1 MSKRRKKKGQGL
13 KKDTKLFLWI
23 ALAFTVLGVGA
34 IIVGNIMYAG
44 VRYDDVRTVEARVVS
59 VEKQLRNLSQAD
71 IKVEENRG
79 RDREDYMYE
88 YKIDYEYTVDGK
100 VYSYTRMR
108 EYNRKRSEPSVGD
121 TKKLRIAVT
130 DDGIIMDPQDEKN
143 NSVVNGG
150 FFAFIGTVI
159 FLALALL
166 RQKV

>member
-23 ALAFTVLGVGA
+23 ALAFTVLGIGA

-44 VRYDDVRTVEARVVS
+44 VRYDDVRRVEAKAVS
-59 VEKQLRNLSQAD
+59 VEKKLRSLSQAD

-88 YKIDYEYTVDGK
+88 YKIDYEYIVDDK
-100 VYSYTRMR
+100 VYSYTEMR
-108 EYNRKRSEPSVGD
+108 EYNRKRSSPSVGD
-121 TKKLRIAVT
+121 IKRLRVAVT
-130 DDGIIMDPQDEKN
+130 DDGIIVNPQDEKN

-159 FLALALL
+159 FLALAVL
-166 RQKV
+166 RQKL